1 MSHSHPRGRNATDN
15 DTQMP
20 DEYYLMN
27 FTISRNPQSV
37 KQVDKVNG
45 GSRVALPSWLSADW
59 LLVSVT
65 WSVCSVYN
73 QLPLVANFDSS
84 IVLIS

>member
-1 MSHSHPRGRNATDN
+1 
-15 DTQMP
+15 
-20 DEYYLMN
+20 MN

-45 GSRVALPSWLSADW
+45 GSRVALPSQLSTDW
-59 LLVSVT
+59 LLVSHGL
-65 WSVCSVYN
+65 SVYN